1 MQIAYVAVTIVV
13 AFANGYAAVLNF
25 ARAESVKV
33 MARQAPRSVR
43 KIFVPNG
50 PGHPPWCGVNAASR
64 VAVIRPAASSASS
77 RPAAASSA
85 AACMR
90 L

>member
-43 KIFVPNG
+43 KILVPNG
-50 PGHPPWCGVNAASR
+50 PVT
-64 VAVIRPAASSASS
+64 RPG
-77 RPAAASSA
+77 PG
-85 AACMR
+85 
-90 L
+90 